1 MSLVLG
7 LGNPGERYAH
17 TRHNIAWLVL
27 DVLAKR
33 WQATPG
39 DTTTEYRSRTA
50 VVRDRNAVLLQPLT
64 YMNLSGEALAAWRE
78 RHGLE
83 LQELLVVTD
92 DVYLPLGALRLRTK
106 GSSGGHRG
114 LESIE
119 ASLETRDYPRLRL
132 GVGAAESSEQL
143 RDHVLETFA
152 AEEQG
157 LLRRTVEMAADAVEC
172 WLADG
177 MTTAMN
183 QFNRRVTEEEAQS

>member
-1 MSLVLG
+1 MVSLVLG
-7 LGNPGERYAH
+7 LGNPGAKYAP
-17 TRHNIAWLVL
+17 TRHNIAWHVL
-27 DVLAKR
+27 DSLAAR
-33 WQATPG
+33 WRAVEGERTPKYRTRVATIR
-39 DTTTEYRSRTA
+39 ERE
-50 VVRDRNAVLLQPLT
+50 VVLLQPLT

-78 RHGLE
+78 RHGFE
-83 LQELLVVTD
+83 RLLVVSD

-143 RDHVLETFA
+143 RDHVLEIFA

-157 LLRRTVEMAADAVEC
+157 LLRRTLDLAADAVEC
-172 WLADG
+172 WVADG
-177 MTTAMN
+177 MTAAMN